1 MPFQSQSQ
9 WNWAFATNQPWA
21 RDWAKHTP
29 GGKRRYALLRRRVSK
44 KAKNI
49 PSNPTLWKRAIAQA
63 KRKFDVYPSAYAN
76 AWASRWYAQRGG
88 TWSSESKD
96 AYKHLPGQH
105 NQQSHGRRG
114 GSSGGASGGSKSAAQ
129 FNAWNEREIA
139 KIENT
144 ILNISN
150 RKPYSLSAN
159 DRDRIHQIIA
169 KTHPKARFDVIDS
182 FITYNASRGLTPDE
196 IILSGVNVPAV
207 SGGIGLRDISEQP
220 FVNALIRQHYNEQ
233 RIRISNMDADTQEQI
248 LDGIKSKTDRTSW
261 DYDTVAGLS
270 IYANP
275 QTRWE
280 SIQLLMNDDN
290 SKNTR
295 TLSNGTKLID
305 TTQNHE
311 LNTARDVMQYYS
323 MDYRLYSAMYAAN
336 GYSTPEYGVTPK
348 GQEDQAFNDFM
359 GEFTNTH
366 TSQNTNNVLGAQI
379 QQAVSMVGPNAGG
392 KYPSFYPRGVKPP
405 EPNPEVIRLLNEQY
419 QATQQRYAN
428 WGVSEISLYRGQN
441 PDFAMGIPMG
451 PWSDDQSVAVK
462 FAIQH
467 QNGIFNT
474 ATMPVEYI
482 LMDYN
487 DVNFRTQYKEAEYL
501 VTENAFVRNSRRKK
515 VGQKPITNANGSQVY
530 LQDVAWTEKAFQE
543 LPPTSS
549 YLEQDYDIF
558 YNYRTDDK
566 QSARRKRREKAYR
579 YKADFEARGNT
590 PGRKWSAAAGE
601 VITGNLG
608 RDASGR
614 FVNVSGSRAVSSA
627 VETIARAQRQN
638 AKKPKQPKQSA
649 EQRAQQRQ
657 QERARAGESGMQE
670 LGYSKE
676 QYAILATIRG
686 NPQPVGESIDESTQS
701 LIDAGFA
708 EIIDGN
714 VVTTSLGKKVLSSV
728 ESGSP
733 GDAQEAIIRDQE
745 KRREQADKRQERV
758 DSFEEKI
765 AGIEDRLD
773 SLKPRSRAVA
783 ERRLARYRAK
793 LAQLQTSEKYKHL
806 PGKHNQRAH
815 GNNTA
820 RRSAY
825 QSAYRKVRAGGG
837 SVQDA
842 RAAARD
848 ASQQELQNKLE
859 QRRVDRTTKRELIE
873 AQSRITTVA
882 ERPFTPELRAEIQ
895 AVYQNKRA
903 SGDMYTPQEAR
914 ALDSVVALEGLS
926 VSDAVQRV
934 DSLRAQIADGRKQYD
949 DLNAQANTI
958 RSQVAAINPDFEQSM
973 VPIVQTIISVS
984 NSSTS
989 SSEMQSA
996 MQSALPD
1003 LTPSQIDKAV
1013 QVAEQYQVQKRAQ
1026 RESPKYVI
1034 SETDYTGNK
1043 HADYEKLVRA
1053 PSVLRGSVENQRTRI
1068 LAYELAYDI
1077 VSRSTPP
1084 PTGKRRKSTTGYTP
1098 PADVRAAAARGL
1110 ELRREFNRGGTAV
1123 GVARARDLSNG
1134 KSISLQTIRRMVSYF
1149 ARHAVDKRPDWSN
1162 PSDPTPG
1169 YIAWMLWGGDAGKR
1183 WANSINT
1190 RMKKKPS

>member
-1 MPFQSQSQ
+1 MPFQSQAQ

-29 GGKRRYALLRRRVSK
+29 GGKRRYALLRKRVSK

-49 PSNPTLWKRAIAQA
+49 PNNPTLWKRAIAQA

-105 NQQSHGRRG
+105 NQQSHGRSGRG
-114 GSSGGASGGSKSAAQ
+114 GGGMSASA
-129 FNAWNEREIA
+129 FNAWNAQETA
-139 KIENT
+139 KIDEMHA
-144 ILNISN
+144 SFDM
-150 RKPYSLSAN
+150 RKPYA
-159 DRDRIHQIIA
+159 
-169 KTHPKARFDVIDS
+169 
-182 FITYNASRGLTPDE
+182 LTPDE
-196 IILSGVNVPAV
+196 TQQLSDRIKKIVQNNAWYKKNPSAIYKDEDLAKFIQMGISLNITPDELIMIA
-207 SGGIGLRDISEQP
+207 SNPGIGSQP
-220 FVNALIRQHYNEQ
+220 YASKRNLTESYLQQHYNEQ
-233 RIRISNMDADTQEQI
+233 RIRISNMDADAQQQI
-248 LDGIKSKTDRTSW
+248 LDGIKSKPDRTSW

-280 SIQLLMNDDN
+280 SIGLLMDDPKA
-290 SKNTR
+290 SMDR
-295 TLSNGTKLID
+295 TVNGQDIGD
-305 TTQNHE
+305 TTGNKYIKTPRE
-311 LNTARDVMQYYS
+311 VMQFYS
-323 MDYRLYSAMYAAN
+323 LDYRLYTAITKAN
-336 GYSTPEYGVTPK
+336 NGVAQSRYDQNDDPNSTNNRFDSFM
-348 GQEDQAFNDFM
+348 QDFTYTHSS
-359 GEFTNTH
+359 ENT
-366 TSQNTNNVLGAQI
+366 SNVLGAQI
-379 QQAVSMVGPNAGG
+379 QHAVSMIGPNAGG
-392 KYPSFYPRGVKPP
+392 RYPSFYPRGVKPP

-428 WGVSEISLYRGQN
+428 AGVTEIALYRGQK
-441 PDFAMGIPMG
+441 PQFAMGIPMG
-451 PWSDDQSVAVK
+451 PWSDQRPVAIG
-462 FAIQH
+462 FA
-467 QNGIFNT
+467 NTGDSRNPGILNS
-474 ATMPVEYI
+474 AKMPVQYI
-482 LMDYN
+482 LMDHT
-487 DVNFRTQYKEAEYL
+487 DPNFRTRFATEYEFL
-501 VTENAFVRNSRRKK
+501 ITETAFVKNARKK
-515 VGQKPITNANGSQVY
+515 NNGLSRIFGQNFSTEDIY
-530 LQDVAWTEKAFQE
+530 DVTWTEKAFQE

-590 PGRKWSAAAGE
+590 PGRRWSAGGGE

-614 FVNVSGSRAVSSA
+614 FVNVGSGSRAVSNA
-627 VETIARAQRQN
+627 VQTIARAQRQN

-676 QYAILATIRG
+676 QYAALATIRG
-686 NPQPVGESIDESTQS
+686 NPQPIGESVDESTQS

-758 DSFEEKI
+758 DSLEEKI

-793 LAQLQTSEKYKHL
+793 LAELQTSEK
-806 PGKHNQRAH
+806 
-815 GNNTA
+815 
-820 RRSAY
+820 S
-825 QSAYRKVRAGGG
+825 
-837 SVQDA
+837 
-842 RAAARD
+842 
-848 ASQQELQNKLE
+848 
-859 QRRVDRTTKRELIE
+859 I
-873 AQSRITTVA
+873 
-882 ERPFTPELRAEIQ
+882 
-895 AVYQNKRA
+895 
-903 SGDMYTPQEAR
+903 
-914 ALDSVVALEGLS
+914 
-926 VSDAVQRV
+926 
-934 DSLRAQIADGRKQYD
+934 
-949 DLNAQANTI
+949 
-958 RSQVAAINPDFEQSM
+958 
-973 VPIVQTIISVS
+973 
-984 NSSTS
+984 
-989 SSEMQSA
+989 SSE
-996 MQSALPD
+996 PKPEPEP
-1003 LTPSQIDKAV
+1003 PS
-1013 QVAEQYQVQKRAQ
+1013 
-1026 RESPKYVI
+1026 
-1034 SETDYTGNK
+1034 T
-1043 HADYEKLVRA
+1043 
-1053 PSVLRGSVENQRTRI
+1053 
-1068 LAYELAYDI
+1068 
-1077 VSRSTPP
+1077 
-1084 PTGKRRKSTTGYTP
+1084 RRKSTTGYTP
-1098 PADVRAAAARGL
+1098 PANVRAAAARGL

-1134 KSISLQTIRRMVSYF
+1134 KSVSAQTIRRMVSYF

-1183 WANSINT
+1183 WANAINT